1 MKKSE
6 TGTNYL
12 YTFSGPRIRFRER
25 LVRFWTDLHDDQRWK
40 YDELAPVELLQKAEF
55 HCQTLLEDELARVN
69 WFWRRRPNVCSIV
82 AWISW
87 LIAVMGAWFWVTFPL
102 VGVPILIASIALVLL
117 TIVRSVRWRRE
128 YELSIDRLIRTS
140 HHGRAAFDCDVVS

>member
-6 TGTNYL
+6 AGINCLCTA
-12 YTFSGPRIRFRER
+12 SGPRIKFREP
-25 LVRFWTDLHDDQRWK
+25 LVRFWRDLHDDQLWK
-40 YDELAPVELLQKAEF
+40 YDELAPVELLEKREV
-55 HCQTLLEDELARVN
+55 HGKTVSEDELARAN
-69 WFWRRRPNVCSIV
+69 WFWTRRPRVFSVV

-102 VGVPILIASIALVLL
+102 VGVPILIALIALVLR

-128 YELSIDRLIRTS
+128 YELSIDRLIRAS
-140 HHGRAAFDCDVVS
+140 GHGKAAFAYL